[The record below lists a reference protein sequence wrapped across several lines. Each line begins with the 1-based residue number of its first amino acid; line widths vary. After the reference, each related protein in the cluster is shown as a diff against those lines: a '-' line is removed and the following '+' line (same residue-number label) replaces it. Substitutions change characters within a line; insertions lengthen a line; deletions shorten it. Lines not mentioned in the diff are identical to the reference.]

1 MYRHELYTKKLN
13 KAGVKI
19 SCSSRR
25 NLKFLSRNTGT
36 SARTRISKCN
46 IQTIGMGPPKDPTET
61 LPDVEYPLRDKTITV
76 TQCGRICVGRRK
88 INFSRV
94 FAGQSVGVRQVD
106 DRIWM
111 VSFMDYDLGYFDD
124 ESNCVEAGENPFG
137 AKVLPMSSVQS
148 VTYVSGQDLVV
159 VLGGASPTIGNSL
172 NLTKSLNS
180 RSPIRSTRLRN

>member
-1 MYRHELYTKKLN
+1 
-13 KAGVKI
+13 
-19 SCSSRR
+19 
-25 NLKFLSRNTGT
+25 
-36 SARTRISKCN
+36 
-46 IQTIGMGPPKDPTET
+46 
-61 LPDVEYPLRDKTITV
+61 
-76 TQCGRICVGRRK
+76 
-88 INFSRV
+88 
-94 FAGQSVGVRQVD
+94 
-106 DRIWM
+106 M